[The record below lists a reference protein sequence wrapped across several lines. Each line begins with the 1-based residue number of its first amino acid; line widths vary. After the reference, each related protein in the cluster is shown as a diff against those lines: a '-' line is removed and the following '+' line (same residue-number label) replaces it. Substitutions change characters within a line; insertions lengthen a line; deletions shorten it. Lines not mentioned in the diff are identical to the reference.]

1 MKTSIHTR
9 FLAML
14 MALVMVL
21 SMVPA
26 TAVRAQEETPTYT
39 LVTDAASLKE
49 GDQVLVVASGFP
61 VALSTNQKT
70 NNRGQSTVTKSEDGT
85 TVTPGDDTQVITL
98 GKGTKD
104 GTWALKVDGG
114 DLYAASSSANHL
126 KTEKTLSDN
135 GSWTIEI
142 DAKGVATLKAQG
154 TNSHNWLRYNK
165 GNKLFSCYESGQED
179 VSLYRLNA
187 AAAGRKSGLVTDLS
201 TLKNGDTVVIFNPAN
216 KKALSSVYSG
226 HYNSGVDVTLADGK
240 LTGFTDAEVW
250 TLTKGKDGYYT
261 IATAEGKKLSMDT
274 GYSSTPL
281 DAVNDKW
288 ELTAA
293 ATADCFY
300 VKNVARKA
308 YLEWYASQSN

>member
-49 GDQVLVVASGFP
+49 GDQVLVVASGFS

-126 KTEKTLSDN
+126 KT
-135 GSWTIEI
+135 
-142 DAKGVATLKAQG
+142 
-154 TNSHNWLRYNK
+154 
-165 GNKLFSCYESGQED
+165 
-179 VSLYRLNA
+179 
-187 AAAGRKSGLVTDLS
+187 
-201 TLKNGDTVVIFNPAN
+201 
-216 KKALSSVYSG
+216 
-226 HYNSGVDVTLADGK
+226 
-240 LTGFTDAEVW
+240 
-250 TLTKGKDGYYT
+250 
-261 IATAEGKKLSMDT
+261 
-274 GYSSTPL
+274 
-281 DAVNDKW
+281 
-288 ELTAA
+288 
-293 ATADCFY
+293 
-300 VKNVARKA
+300 
-308 YLEWYASQSN
+308 

>member
-104 GTWALKVDGG
+104 GTWALKVDG
-114 DLYAASSSANHL
+114 
-126 KTEKTLSDN
+126 
-135 GSWTIEI
+135 
-142 DAKGVATLKAQG
+142 
-154 TNSHNWLRYNK
+154 
-165 GNKLFSCYESGQED
+165 
-179 VSLYRLNA
+179 
-187 AAAGRKSGLVTDLS
+187 
-201 TLKNGDTVVIFNPAN
+201 
-216 KKALSSVYSG
+216 
-226 HYNSGVDVTLADGK
+226 
-240 LTGFTDAEVW
+240 
-250 TLTKGKDGYYT
+250 
-261 IATAEGKKLSMDT
+261 
-274 GYSSTPL
+274 
-281 DAVNDKW
+281 
-288 ELTAA
+288 
-293 ATADCFY
+293 
-300 VKNVARKA
+300 
-308 YLEWYASQSN
+308 

>member
-114 DLYAASSSANHL
+114 ASANNFL
-126 KTEKTLSDN
+126 MQCQADISQAPVERPCCIETTAMGAAYLAGLAVGYWPDQETVKQNGAIDRTFEPELSKEERDEKMN
-135 GSWTIEI
+135 GWH
-142 DAKGVATLKAQG
+142 KAV
-154 TNSHNWLRYNK
+154 RY
-165 GNKLFSCYESGQED
+165 
-179 VSLYRLNA
+179 
-187 AAAGRKSGLVTDLS
+187 
-201 TLKNGDTVVIFNPAN
+201 
-216 KKALSSVYSG
+216 
-226 HYNSGVDVTLADGK
+226 
-240 LTGFTDAEVW
+240 
-250 TLTKGKDGYYT
+250 
-261 IATAEGKKLSMDT
+261 AEGWAK
-274 GYSSTPL
+274 
-281 DAVNDKW
+281 
-288 ELTAA
+288 
-293 ATADCFY
+293 
-300 VKNVARKA
+300 
-308 YLEWYASQSN
+308 